1 MTSLHRLPRPRLTRF
16 RVAGNISGNRD
27 ECMSKTA
34 DRVRQHRGRLAAGG
48 LRRMELAVPSAD
60 TPLLRRLA
68 ALLRA
73 GGQPAERLRE
83 QLAPAVGTSPARN
96 GEELIAFFRA
106 SPLVGE
112 DVRAERD
119 RSPGRA
125 VEL

>member
-1 MTSLHRLPRPRLTRF
+1 
-16 RVAGNISGNRD
+16 
-27 ECMSKTA
+27 
-34 DRVRQHRGRLAAGG
+34 
-48 LRRMELAVPSAD
+48 MEVAVPAAD
-60 TPLLRRLA
+60 APLLRRLA

-73 GGQPAERLRE
+73 GGRPAERLRE
-83 QLAPAVGTSPARN
+83 QLAPAVGTSPARS
-96 GEELIAFFRA
+96 GEELVAFFRA